1 MKMKLLSIIMRD
13 YKEWEARTEVCDWDL
28 QDKHENTA

>member
-1 MKMKLLSIIMRD
+1 MKMQLLSIIMRD
-13 YKEWEARTEVCDWDL
+13 YKKWEARTEACDWDL